1 MVGSG
6 ASRRSGR
13 CERDLRACTSVTR
26 VARETCA
33 LGEALQTSRKVSRTG
48 CSAQRRRRDG
58 AVGRN
63 SVARKQGG
71 GQRCSFRER
80 RVAADGGQQR
90 AKREMRKGRWGG
102 TKRTG
107 PATRGCARRSG
118 KGLRVV
124 VVVVVVVGALSR
136 CQPLFGGGGRS
147 EWMHSARSSGG
158 SRSSAGAGAGA
169 GESWNAQR
177 NSRKGG
183 VRASRGSTGAPRGII
198 VATAMVM
205 MDGEVRAVQVGRAA
219 GRVGCWLER
228 SIKSICL
235 GDASVQCSTPR
246 PA

>member
-1 MVGSG
+1 MKRAVGADYAGGRWLMVGSG

-90 AKREMRKGRWGG
+90 AKREMRKGRW
-102 TKRTG
+102 
-107 PATRGCARRSG
+107 
-118 KGLRVV
+118 V
-124 VVVVVVVGALSR
+124 
-136 CQPLFGGGGRS
+136 GRS
-147 EWMHSARSSGG
+147 ERGRQHGDARADLAEGCGRWCWWWCWWWACCRGANHCLAAAAGASGCTQ
-158 SRSSAGAGAGA
+158 RAQQWWKQEQWGAGAGVECA
-169 GESWNAQR
+169 KKQS
-177 NSRKGG
+177 
-183 VRASRGSTGAPRGII
+183 
-198 VATAMVM
+198 
-205 MDGEVRAVQVGRAA
+205 
-219 GRVGCWLER
+219 
-228 SIKSICL
+228 
-235 GDASVQCSTPR
+235 
-246 PA
+246 